1 MLKADGESMNLN
13 RIVRDIQFGKYLSIL
28 EIIHDFKVIVQ
39 NAKIVMSGN
48 RDERAV
54 ATIQSFV
61 SGVEDVLQH
70 NMLANSV
77 DD

>member
-1 MLKADGESMNLN
+1 MKAEGESMNLN
-13 RIVRDIQFGKYLSIL
+13 RIVRDIQFGKYLNIL
-28 EIIHDFKVIVQ
+28 EIIRDFETIVQ

-48 RDERAV
+48 RDERAI

-61 SGVEDVLQH
+61 TGVEDVLQH

-77 DD
+77 SQ

>member
-1 MLKADGESMNLN
+1 MNLN

>member
-1 MLKADGESMNLN
+1 MNLN
-13 RIVRDIQFGKYLSIL
+13 RIVRDIQFGKYLSIS
-28 EIIHDFKVIVQ
+28 EIIRDFKVIVQ
-39 NAKIVMSGN
+39 NAKMIMSGN

-61 SGVEDVLQH
+61 TGVEDVLQH

-77 DD
+77 DE

>member
-1 MLKADGESMNLN
+1 MLKAEGESMNLN
-13 RIVRDIQFGKYLSIL
+13 RIVRDIQFGKYLNIL
-28 EIIHDFKVIVQ
+28 EIIRDFETIVQ

-48 RDERAV
+48 RDERAI

-61 SGVEDVLQH
+61 TGVEDVLQH

-77 DD
+77 SQ